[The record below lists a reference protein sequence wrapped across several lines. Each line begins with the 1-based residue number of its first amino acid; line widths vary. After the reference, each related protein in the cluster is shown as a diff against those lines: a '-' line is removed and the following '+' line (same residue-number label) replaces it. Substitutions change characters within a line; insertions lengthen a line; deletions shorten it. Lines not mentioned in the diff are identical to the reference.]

1 MHEEQQKM
9 LHSAHTVA
17 PNMRVEVAQEQQP
30 LTLDGSTGEG
40 GGQILRTGLALSMV
54 TGRPLHITRIRA
66 GRPKPGLMRQH
77 LACVQAAVAVCGG
90 QAEGA
95 ELGSQTLV
103 FTPGA
108 VRAGEYRFQIATAGS
123 CLLVLQTVLPA
134 LMLADGPSKV
144 ELSGG
149 THNPMAPPF
158 DFLERAFAPLVRRL
172 GVGLDLQLQRRGF
185 YPAGGGELV
194 AHITPAST
202 TTQPLAPVD
211 VLERG
216 PLHNAWGEALVPGL
230 ARNIATRELEALGQR
245 MGWTFESGQLRQP
258 PTRQNEGP
266 GNALIATLE
275 HTHVT
280 EVFCQLGER
289 HLSAEQVA
297 KRLVDEVRAYQR
309 SSGALGPHLADQWML
324 PLALAVWRSGRAAR
338 YTCSEVTQHTATNAQ
353 TIALGLPM
361 RVQITPME
369 RAMQVEIQP
378 AP

>member
-1 MHEEQQKM
+1 MNVEQ
-9 LHSAHTVA
+9 LD
-17 PNMRVEVAQEQQP
+17 
-30 LTLDGSTGEG
+30 LDGSTGEG

-77 LACVQAAVAVCGG
+77 LACVQAAVAVCNG

-95 ELGSQTLV
+95 ELNSRTLL

-108 VRAGEYRFQIATAGS
+108 VCSGDYRFHIATAGS

-144 ELSGG
+144 ELAGG

-172 GVGLDLQLQRRGF
+172 GVGLELQLQRRGF

-194 AHITPAST
+194 AHIRPATAST
-202 TTQPLAPVD
+202 QSLAPVD

-216 PLHNAWGEALVPGL
+216 TLQNGWAEALAPGM
-230 ARNIATRELEALGQR
+230 ARHIATRELETLGQR
-245 MGWTFESGQLRQP
+245 MGWTYEASQLRHP

-275 HTHVT
+275 YEHIT

-289 HLSAEQVA
+289 SQSAEQVA
-297 KRLVDEVRAYQR
+297 RRLVDEVRAYQR
-309 SSGALGPHLADQWML
+309 SAGALGPHLADQWML
-324 PLALAVWRSGRAAR
+324 PLALAVWRSGQAAR
-338 YTCSEVTQHTATNAQ
+338 YTCTKVTQHTATNAQ
-353 TIALGLPM
+353 TIALGLPV
-361 RVQITPME
+361 RLQITPAE
-369 RAMQVEIQP
+369 GAMRVEISP

>member
-1 MHEEQQKM
+1 MK
-9 LHSAHTVA
+9 ATC
-17 PNMRVEVAQEQQP
+17 P

-40 GGQILRTGLALSMV
+40 GGQILRTGLALSMA

-77 LACVQAAVAVCGG
+77 LACVQAAVAACGG
-90 QAEGA
+90 DAEGA
-95 ELGSQTLV
+95 ELGSQTLR

-108 VRAGEYRFQIATAGS
+108 VRAGDYRFQIATAGS

-134 LMLADGPSKV
+134 LMLADGPSRV

-172 GVGLDLQLQRRGF
+172 GVGLELDLKRRGF
-185 YPAGGGELV
+185 FPAGGGELV
-194 AHITPAST
+194 AHITPA
-202 TTQPLAPVD
+202 TQPLAPVD

-216 PLHNAWGEALVPGL
+216 PLVNGWADALVPGL
-230 ARNIATRELEALGQR
+230 ARNIAHRELETLGQR
-245 MGWTFESGQLRQP
+245 MGWTFDAGQLRQP
-258 PTRQNEGP
+258 ATRQNEGP

-275 HTHVT
+275 YAHVT

-289 HLSAEQVA
+289 SLSAEQVA

-309 SSGALGPHLADQWML
+309 STGALGPHLADQWML
-324 PLALAVWRSGRAAR
+324 PLALAVWRSGQAAS

-353 TIALGLPM
+353 TIAMGLPV
-361 RVQITPME
+361 RVQITPAAG
-369 RAMQVEIQP
+369 AMRVEVSP
-378 AP
+378 LP

>member
-1 MHEEQQKM
+1 MRNALTSTS
-9 LHSAHTVA
+9 LH
-17 PNMRVEVAQEQQP
+17 P

-54 TGRPLHITRIRA
+54 TGRPLHINRIRA

-95 ELGSQTLV
+95 ELNSQTLV
-103 FTPGA
+103 FTPGV
-108 VRAGEYRFQIATAGS
+108 VRAGDYRFQIATAGS

-134 LMLADGPSKV
+134 LMLADGMSTV
-144 ELSGG
+144 ELQGG

-172 GVGLDLQLQRRGF
+172 GVGLELQLKRRGF
-185 YPAGGGELV
+185 YPAGGGELI
-194 AHITPAST
+194 AHITPAGR
-202 TTQPLAPVD
+202 PLAPVD
-211 VLERG
+211 VMERG
-216 PLHNAWGEALVPGL
+216 PLLNGWADALAPGL
-230 ARNIATRELEALGQR
+230 ARNIAPRELETLGQR

-275 HTHVT
+275 YAHVT

-289 HLSAEQVA
+289 SLSAEQVA
-297 KRLVDEVRAYQR
+297 KRLVEEVRAYQR
-309 SSGALGPHLADQWML
+309 SAGALGPHLADQWML
-324 PLALAVWRSGRAAR
+324 PLALAVWRTGQAAS
-338 YTCSEVTQHTATNAQ
+338 YTCTEVTPHTTTNAQ
-353 TIALGLPM
+353 TLALGLPVQ
-361 RVQITPME
+361 VQITPME
-369 RAMQVEIQP
+369 RAMRVDIQP
-378 AP
+378 VG

>member
-77 LACVQAAVAVCGG
+77 LACVQAAVAVGGG
-90 QAEGA
+90 QVDGA

-108 VRAGEYRFQIATAGS
+108 VRAGDYRFQIATAGS

-194 AHITPAST
+194 AHITPASA

-275 HTHVT
+275 HAHVT

-338 YTCSEVTQHTATNAQ
+338 YTCTEVTQHTATNAQ
-353 TIALGLPM
+353 TIALGLPV
-361 RVQITPME
+361 RVQITPVE
-369 RAMQVEIQP
+369 RAMQVEILP

>member
-1 MHEEQQKM
+1 MEKKKEISIADM
-9 LHSAHTVA
+9 T
-17 PNMRVEVAQEQQP
+17 PI
-30 LTLDGSTGEG
+30 TLDGSTGEG

-90 QAEGA
+90 QADGA
-95 ELGSQTLV
+95 ELGSQTLL

-108 VRAGEYRFQIATAGS
+108 VRAGDYRFQIATAGS

-134 LMLADGPSKV
+134 LMLADGESRV
-144 ELSGG
+144 QLSGG

-185 YPAGGGELV
+185 FPAGGGEVL
-194 AHITPAST
+194 AHIMPAELPMTP
-202 TTQPLAPVD
+202 LD

-216 PLHNAWGEALVPGL
+216 PLQNAWGEALVPGL
-230 ARNIATRELEALGQR
+230 ARNIATRELDALGQR
-245 MGWTFESGQLRQP
+245 MGWTFEAGQLRQP

-275 HTHVT
+275 YAHIT

-289 HLSAEQVA
+289 SLSAEQVA
-297 KRLVDEVRAYQR
+297 KRLVDEVLDYQR
-309 SSGALGPHLADQWML
+309 STGALGPHLADQWML
-324 PLALAVWRSGRAAR
+324 QLALAVWRSGQAAR
-338 YTCSEVTQHTATNAQ
+338 YTCTEVTQHTVTNAQ
-353 TIALGLPM
+353 TIALGLPV
-361 RVQITPME
+361 RVQITPVDK
-369 RAMQVEIQP
+369 AMLVEISP
-378 AP
+378 LL

>member
-1 MHEEQQKM
+1 MHKEQQKM
-9 LHSAHTVA
+9 LRSAHTVA
-17 PNMRVEVAQEQQP
+17 PNMRVEVVQELQP

-95 ELGSQTLV
+95 DLGSQTLV

-108 VRAGEYRFQIATAGS
+108 VRAGDYRFQIATAGS

-134 LMLADGPSKV
+134 LMLADGDSQV
-144 ELSGG
+144 QLSGG

-194 AHITPAST
+194 ARITPA
-202 TTQPLAPVD
+202 TQALAPMD
-211 VLERG
+211 LLERG

-275 HTHVT
+275 HAHVI

-353 TIALGLPM
+353 TIALGLPV
-361 RVQITPME
+361 RVQITPVE

>member
-1 MHEEQQKM
+1 M
-9 LHSAHTVA
+9 HSALTNTSLH
-17 PNMRVEVAQEQQP
+17 P

-40 GGQILRTGLALSMV
+40 GGQILRTGLALAMV

-95 ELGSQTLV
+95 ELGSQTLL

-108 VRAGEYRFQIATAGS
+108 VRAGDYRFQIATAGS

-134 LMLADGPSKV
+134 LMLTEGESRV
-144 ELSGG
+144 QLSGG

-185 YPAGGGELV
+185 YPAGGGEVL
-194 AHITPAST
+194 AHITPPALA
-202 TTQPLAPVD
+202 LAPVD

-216 PLHNAWGEALVPGL
+216 PLQDAWGEALVPGL
-230 ARNIATRELEALGQR
+230 ARNIATRELDALGQR
-245 MGWTFESGQLRQP
+245 MGWTFESGRLRQP

-275 HTHVT
+275 YEHIT

-289 HLSAEQVA
+289 SLHLS
-297 KRLVDEVRAYQR
+297 
-309 SSGALGPHLADQWML
+309 HQWML
-324 PLALAVWRSGRAAR
+324 PLALAVRRSGQAAR
-338 YTCSEVTQHTATNAQ
+338 YTCTEVTQHTATNAQ
-353 TIALGLPM
+353 TIALGLPV
-361 RVQITPME
+361 RVQITPVDK
-369 RAMQVEIQP
+369 AMLVEISPQL
-378 AP
+378 

>member
-1 MHEEQQKM
+1 MTE
-9 LHSAHTVA
+9 LAVT
-17 PNMRVEVAQEQQP
+17 P

-95 ELGSQTLV
+95 ELNSQTLV
-103 FTPGA
+103 FTPGV
-108 VRAGEYRFQIATAGS
+108 VRAGDYRFQIATAGS

-144 ELSGG
+144 ELAGG

-172 GVGLDLQLQRRGF
+172 GAGLELQLQRRGF

-194 AHITPAST
+194 AHIVPAT
-202 TTQPLAPVD
+202 ATTQPLAPVD

-216 PLHNAWGEALVPGL
+216 PLQNGWGEALAPGL

-245 MGWTFESGQLRQP
+245 MGWTFEAGQLRQP
-258 PTRQNEGP
+258 STRQNEGP

-275 HTHVT
+275 YAQVT

-289 HLSAEQVA
+289 SLSAEQVA

-309 SSGALGPHLADQWML
+309 STGALGPHLADQWML
-324 PLALAVWRSGRAAR
+324 PLALSAWRSGQAAR
-338 YTCSEVTQHTATNAQ
+338 YTCTKVTQHTVTNAQ
-353 TIALGLPM
+353 TIALGLPVQ
-361 RVQITPME
+361 VQITPSE
-369 RAMQVEIQP
+369 DAMRVEISP
-378 AP
+378 VP

>member
-1 MHEEQQKM
+1 MTE
-9 LHSAHTVA
+9 LAVT
-17 PNMRVEVAQEQQP
+17 P

-95 ELGSQTLV
+95 ELNSQTLV
-103 FTPGA
+103 FTPGV
-108 VRAGEYRFQIATAGS
+108 VRAGDYRFQIATAGS

-134 LMLADGPSKV
+134 LMLADAPSQV
-144 ELSGG
+144 ELMGG

-172 GVGLDLQLQRRGF
+172 GVGLELELKRRGF
-185 YPAGGGELV
+185 FPAGGGELV
-194 AHITPAST
+194 ARITPTAST
-202 TTQPLAPVD
+202 QQPLVPVD
-211 VLERG
+211 VLTRG
-216 PLHNAWGEALVPGL
+216 PLQNAWGEALAPGISRGV
-230 ARNIATRELEALGQR
+230 AVRELQTLGQR
-245 MGWTFESGQLRQP
+245 MGWTQESGQLRQP

-275 HTHVT
+275 HAHIT

-289 HLSAEQVA
+289 SLSAEQVA

-309 SSGALGPHLADQWML
+309 SAGALGPHLADQWML
-324 PLALAVWRSGRAAR
+324 PLALAVWRSGQTAC
-338 YTCSEVTQHTATNAQ
+338 YTCTKVTPHTETNAQ
-353 TIALGLPM
+353 TIALGLPV
-361 RVQITPME
+361 RVQITPVE
-369 RAMQVEIQP
+369 RAMHVEIAP
-378 AP
+378 A

>member
-9 LHSAHTVA
+9 LHSAHTVT
-17 PNMRVEVAQEQQP
+17 PNMRVEVVQEQQP
-30 LTLDGSTGEG
+30 LTLDGSAGEG

-77 LACVQAAVAVCGG
+77 LACVQAAVAVGGG
-90 QAEGA
+90 QVDGA

-108 VRAGEYRFQIATAGS
+108 VRAGDYRFQIATAGS

-194 AHITPAST
+194 AHITPASA

-211 VLERG
+211 LLERG

-338 YTCSEVTQHTATNAQ
+338 YTCTEVTQHTATNAQ
-353 TIALGLPM
+353 TIALGLPV
-361 RVQITPME
+361 RVQITPVE
-369 RAMQVEIQP
+369 RAMQVEILP

>member
-1 MHEEQQKM
+1 MNVQQ
-9 LHSAHTVA
+9 LD
-17 PNMRVEVAQEQQP
+17 
-30 LTLDGSTGEG
+30 LDGSTGEG

-95 ELGSQTLV
+95 ELNSQTLV
-103 FTPGA
+103 FTPGE
-108 VRAGEYRFQIATAGS
+108 VRSGDYLFQIATAGS

-144 ELSGG
+144 ELAGG

-172 GVGLDLQLQRRGF
+172 GVGLELQLQRRGF

-194 AHITPAST
+194 AHIVPAT
-202 TTQPLAPVD
+202 ATTQPLAPVD

-216 PLHNAWGEALVPGL
+216 PLQNGWGDALAPGL
-230 ARNIATRELEALGQR
+230 ARHIATRELEALGQR
-245 MGWTFESGQLRQP
+245 MGWTFEAGQLRQP
-258 PTRQNEGP
+258 PTCQNEGP

-275 HTHVT
+275 YAQVT

-289 HLSAEQVA
+289 SLSAEQVA

-309 SSGALGPHLADQWML
+309 STGALGPHLADQWML
-324 PLALAVWRSGRAAR
+324 PLALAVWRSGQAAA
-338 YTCSEVTQHTATNAQ
+338 YTCSEVTPHTATNAQ
-353 TIALGLPM
+353 TIAMGLPV
-361 RVQITPME
+361 RVQITPAAG
-369 RAMQVEIQP
+369 AMRVEVSP
-378 AP
+378 LP

>member
-1 MHEEQQKM
+1 MEKQKE
-9 LHSAHTVA
+9 LHIAEMTVI
-17 PNMRVEVAQEQQP
+17 
-30 LTLDGSTGEG
+30 TLDGSTGEG

-95 ELGSQTLV
+95 ELGSQSLQ

-108 VRAGEYRFQIATAGS
+108 TRAGDYRFQIATAGS

-134 LMLADGPSKV
+134 LMLAEGESRV
-144 ELSGG
+144 QLSGG

-172 GVGLDLQLQRRGF
+172 GVGLDLQLLRRGF

-194 AHITPAST
+194 ARITPAA
-202 TTQPLAPVD
+202 QPFKPVD

-230 ARNIATRELEALGQR
+230 ARNIAARELEALGQR
-245 MGWTFESGQLRQP
+245 MGWTFEAGQLRQP

-275 HTHVT
+275 YEHIT

-289 HLSAEQVA
+289 SLSAEQVA
-297 KRLVDEVRAYQR
+297 KRLADEVRDYQR
-309 SSGALGPHLADQWML
+309 STGALGPHLADQWML
-324 PLALAVWRSGRAAR
+324 PLALAVWRSGQTAR
-338 YTCSEVTQHTATNAQ
+338 YTCTEVTQHTTTNAQ
-353 TIALGLPM
+353 TIALGLPV
-361 RVQITPME
+361 RVQLAPVE
-369 RAMQVEIQP
+369 GAMLVEISP
-378 AP
+378 LA

>member
-1 MHEEQQKM
+1 MNVQQ
-9 LHSAHTVA
+9 LD
-17 PNMRVEVAQEQQP
+17 
-30 LTLDGSTGEG
+30 LDGSTGEG

-95 ELGSQTLV
+95 QLNSQTLM
-103 FTPGA
+103 FTPGV
-108 VRAGEYRFQIATAGS
+108 VRAGDYRFQIATAGS

-144 ELSGG
+144 ELVGG

-172 GVGLDLQLQRRGF
+172 GVVLELQLKRRGF

-194 AHITPAST
+194 AHITPASRA
-202 TTQPLAPVD
+202 LVPVD
-211 VLERG
+211 VVERG
-216 PLHNAWGEALVPGL
+216 PLLNGWADALAPGL
-230 ARNIATRELEALGQR
+230 ARNIAPRELETLGQR
-245 MGWTFESGQLRQP
+245 MGWTSEAGQLRQP

-275 HTHVT
+275 YAQVT

-289 HLSAEQVA
+289 SLSAEQVA
-297 KRLVDEVRAYQR
+297 KRLVEEVSAYQR
-309 SSGALGPHLADQWML
+309 STGALGPHLADQWML
-324 PLALAVWRSGRAAR
+324 PLALAVWRSGKPAR
-338 YTCSEVTQHTATNAQ
+338 YTCTEVTQHTATNAQ
-353 TIALGLPM
+353 TIAQGLPV

-369 RAMQVEIQP
+369 RAMQVEMTA

>member
-17 PNMRVEVAQEQQP
+17 PNMRVEVVQEQQP

-77 LACVQAAVAVCGG
+77 LACVQAAVAVGGG
-90 QAEGA
+90 QVDGA

-108 VRAGEYRFQIATAGS
+108 VRAGDYRFQIATAGS

-353 TIALGLPM
+353 TIALGLPV
-361 RVQITPME
+361 RVQITPVE
-369 RAMQVEIQP
+369 RAMQVEILP

>member
-1 MHEEQQKM
+1 MNVEQ
-9 LHSAHTVA
+9 LD
-17 PNMRVEVAQEQQP
+17 
-30 LTLDGSTGEG
+30 LDGSTGEG

-90 QAEGA
+90 HAEGA
-95 ELGSQTLV
+95 ELNSQTLV
-103 FTPGA
+103 FTPGV
-108 VRAGEYRFQIATAGS
+108 VRAGDYRFQIATAGS

-144 ELSGG
+144 ELAGG

-158 DFLERAFAPLVRRL
+158 DFLESAFAPLVRRL
-172 GVGLDLQLQRRGF
+172 GVGLELQLQRRGF

-194 AHITPAST
+194 AHIVPAT
-202 TTQPLAPVD
+202 ATATTQPLAPVD

-216 PLHNAWGEALVPGL
+216 PLQNGWGEALAPGL
-230 ARNIATRELEALGQR
+230 ARHIATRELEALGQR
-245 MGWTFESGQLRQP
+245 MGWTFEAGQLRQP
-258 PTRQNEGP
+258 STRQNEGP

-275 HTHVT
+275 YEHIT

-289 HLSAEQVA
+289 SLSAEQVA
-297 KRLVDEVRAYQR
+297 RRLVDEVRAYQR
-309 SSGALGPHLADQWML
+309 SAGALGPHLADQWML
-324 PLALAVWRSGRAAR
+324 PLALAVWRSGQAAR
-338 YTCSEVTQHTATNAQ
+338 YTCTKVTQHTATNAQ
-353 TIALGLPM
+353 TIALGLPV
-361 RVQITPME
+361 RVQITSAE
-369 RAMQVEIQP
+369 GAMRVEISP

>member
-1 MHEEQQKM
+1 MTE
-9 LHSAHTVA
+9 LTLS
-17 PNMRVEVAQEQQP
+17 P

-66 GRPKPGLMRQH
+66 KRPKPGLMRQH
-77 LACVQAAVAVCGG
+77 LACVQAAIAVCDG
-90 QAEGA
+90 QADGA
-95 ELGSQTLV
+95 ELGSQTLL

-108 VRAGEYRFQIATAGS
+108 VRAGDYRFQIATAGS

-134 LMLADGPSKV
+134 LMLADGESRV
-144 ELSGG
+144 QLSGG

-172 GVGLDLQLQRRGF
+172 GVGLELKLLRRGF

-194 AHITPAST
+194 ARITPAAQT
-202 TTQPLAPVD
+202 FKPVD

-216 PLHNAWGEALVPGL
+216 PLHNAWGEALAPGL
-230 ARNIATRELEALGQR
+230 ARNIPHRELEALGQR
-245 MGWTFESGQLRQP
+245 MGWTFEAGQLRQP

-275 HTHVT
+275 YAHIT

-289 HLSAEQVA
+289 SLSAEQVA
-297 KRLVDEVRAYQR
+297 KRLADEVRTYQCGQR
-309 SSGALGPHLADQWML
+309 SQGALGPHLADQWML
-324 PLALAVWRSGRAAR
+324 PLALAVWSTRQAAS
-338 YTCSEVTQHTATNAQ
+338 YTCTEVTQHTATNAQ
-353 TIALGLPM
+353 TIAQGLPVQ
-361 RVQITPME
+361 VQITPVE
-369 RAMQVEIQP
+369 GAMRVEIKP
-378 AP
+378 MS

>member
-1 MHEEQQKM
+1 MHKNNLEKFT
-9 LHSAHTVA
+9 SA
-17 PNMRVEVAQEQQP
+17 P
-30 LTLDGSTGEG
+30 LVLDGSTGEG

-54 TGRPLHITRIRA
+54 TGRPLNITRIRA

-216 PLHNAWGEALVPGL
+216 PLHNA
-230 ARNIATRELEALGQR
+230 TRELEALGQR

-289 HLSAEQVA
+289 SLSAEQVA

-309 SSGALGPHLADQWML
+309 STGALGPHLADQWML

-338 YTCSEVTQHTATNAQ
+338 YTCTEVTQHTATNAQ
-353 TIALGLPM
+353 TIALGLPV
-361 RVQITPME
+361 RVQITPVE
-369 RAMQVEIQP
+369 RAMQVEILP